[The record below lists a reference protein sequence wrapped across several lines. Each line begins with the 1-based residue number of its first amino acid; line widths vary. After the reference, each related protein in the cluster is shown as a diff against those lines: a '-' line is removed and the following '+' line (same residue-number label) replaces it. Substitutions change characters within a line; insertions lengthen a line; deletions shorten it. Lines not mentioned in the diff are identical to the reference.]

1 MRLSDKILLSHILL
15 GLMVIIFLFSLISLN
30 LMSLTTYRY
39 FIILVGV
46 YSLTAGIFLSHESE
60 KMEAWMATKLEPQE
74 RPSALPLKQY
84 PHPLPVDRILSIL
97 LKLEELLREGKINKS
112 VFQKLED
119 YYANELKK
127 SLEEEHPSVG
137 EPETEPY

>member
-1 MRLSDKILLSHILL
+1 
-15 GLMVIIFLFSLISLN
+15 
-30 LMSLTTYRY
+30 
-39 FIILVGV
+39 V

-60 KMEAWMATKLEPQE
+60 KIEVWMTTKLESQE
-74 RPSALPLKQY
+74 RPSALALKQY
-84 PHPLPVDRILSIL
+84 PHPLSVDRILSIL
-97 LKLEELLREGKINKS
+97 LKLEGLLREGKISRS

-127 SLEEEHPSVG
+127 SLEEEGPSIG

>member
-1 MRLSDKILLSHILL
+1 
-15 GLMVIIFLFSLISLN
+15 
-30 LMSLTTYRY
+30 MSLTTYRY

-60 KMEAWMATKLEPQE
+60 KIEAWMATKLEPQE
-74 RPSALPLKQY
+74 RPSALALKQY

-97 LKLEELLREGKINKS
+97 LKLEGLLREGKISRS

-127 SLEEEHPSVG
+127 SLEEEGIQASGSLKPNRTSKRPS
-137 EPETEPY
+137 PNPYTYRSNHIAY

>member
-1 MRLSDKILLSHILL
+1 
-15 GLMVIIFLFSLISLN
+15 
-30 LMSLTTYRY
+30 
-39 FIILVGV
+39 
-46 YSLTAGIFLSHESE
+46 
-60 KMEAWMATKLEPQE
+60 
-74 RPSALPLKQY
+74 
-84 PHPLPVDRILSIL
+84 VDRILSIL
-97 LKLEELLREGKINKS
+97 LKLEELLREGKISKS